1 MRVTYLTLISILVLF
16 IGCQKNKEDKIPAKE
31 KVLVDTTKT
40 KSLIEDYH
48 QFYFVGM
55 VDKVPGIY
63 KYNFEDKKTRI
74 VWSKRKEKIIDLSY
88 SPDKSTIFFLT
99 AKEYGIEGTLPFVE
113 RVKVYQINTE
123 TGTITFLKDIGS
135 GLQVFSRWEVE
146 NNFQVVLYSF
156 DKAVSTYVNQNIFL
170 FNSFGKAIMDEMIT
184 YDLTKDGYPKPPKTV
199 LNMISP
205 SKKFKLIVAEG
216 DYNTFILKDIKTK
229 KDHQVMKTS
238 QQISNAAWS
247 SDSKLLFF
255 STVDIS
261 ERNPTL
267 KTKFPETSQ
276 LVIYSTES
284 KKILKQWNGSGVK
297 RFFIESNILFFDS
310 GFLNEAAI
318 YLYNFKDGVM
328 EETIKLKGGCGLKS
342 VPEILKSRK

>member
-1 MRVTYLTLISILVLF
+1 MRITCLTLISILVLF
-16 IGCQKNKEDKIPAKE
+16 IGCERNKENKIPVKKE
-31 KVLVDTTKT
+31 TPVDTIKT
-40 KSLIEDYH
+40 KALIEDSH

-63 KYNFEDKKTRI
+63 KYNFDDKKTRI
-74 VWSKRKEKIIDLSY
+74 VWSKRKEKMIDLSY
-88 SPDKSTIFFLT
+88 SPDRSTIFFLT

-123 TGTITFLKDIGS
+123 TGTITFLKEIGS
-135 GLQVFSRWEVE
+135 GLQVFSRWETD

-156 DKAVSTYVNQNIFL
+156 DKAVSTYINQNIFL
-170 FNSFGKAIMDEMIT
+170 FNSFGKAIMDEIIT
-184 YDLTKDGYPKPPKTV
+184 YDLTKDGYPKPPKAV

-205 SKKFKLIVAEG
+205 SKKFKLVVAEG
-216 DYNTFILKDIKTK
+216 DYNTFIVKDIKTK
-229 KDHQVMKTS
+229 KDHQVMITS
-238 QQISNAAWS
+238 QQISNVAWS

-267 KTKFPETSQ
+267 KTKNPETSQ

-284 KKILKQWNGSGVK
+284 KKILKQWNGSGLK
-297 RFFIESNILFFDS
+297 RFFIEKNILFFDS
-310 GFLNEAAI
+310 GFSNESAV
-318 YLYNFKDGVM
+318 YLYNFADGDF
-328 EETIKLKGGCGLKS
+328 EETIKMKGGCGLKS
-342 VPEILKSRK
+342 VPEILKSKK